1 MSYESYQQHPTSHTE
16 EQRELVSQ
24 LRGIRMT
31 LIVGLAVLMIALAP
45 WWLIGMGILVAE
57 AGMMGGD

>member
-1 MSYESYQQHPTSHTE
+1 MSYESYQQPSSHTE

-45 WWLIGMGILVAE
+45 WWLIGMGLLVAE